1 MCPPHAMTEVD
12 PDDFG
17 DIPDAPVAA
26 DTVIVRDVGEHVL
39 AVRHGVPFDDEDMGA
54 GGKPGQNHPVR
65 DRVPFLVVGLCR
77 VQVTVDPVDW
87 ADGRCYGAV
96 AALIK
101 ICAGRGA

>member
-26 DTVIVRDVGEHVL
+26 DTVIVCDVGEHVL

-54 GGKPGQNHPVR
+54 GRKARSKPSGTGSSPLPR
-65 DRVPFLVVGLCR
+65 SGPFSSSGYR
-77 VQVTVDPVDW
+77 
-87 ADGRCYGAV
+87 
-96 AALIK
+96 
-101 ICAGRGA
+101 